1 MSQDS
6 SLIGTFDLN
15 SQTGVMSILASI
27 RGSKLSAP
35 EKNELRDLVFL
46 YTNGG
51 GDASVRIALEQK
63 LVAHKIVPVQ
73 VQAPAPAGPSL
84 AFGSYRPTPT
94 FRKAPQVASAPAS
107 IQVPTPVVNPAM
119 SVAPIPI
126 PVVAPINPVITNP
139 VVVQQVPIVPL
150 PIITSSI
157 PVSTPI
163 LVPEVVVTPPIL
175 VAMPGEV
182 NYIERI
188 RQIKTAVNSKVG
200 NPVNLVDI
208 NNEVGREYMN
218 ALLEAMK
225 KLSSGAVSEMGPV
238 MNRLESA
245 YIAVEAAIAGHN
257 KPIPPAPFATVA
269 VIPMESALP
278 APVIPAVVAA
288 VPVPEPLPQLA
299 SEWEIPLPTPTPL
312 PDLPP
317 RPASPRPASQM
328 PVPIS
333 PSLPP
338 VAKYEEVSGS
348 SVAAAEVVSFAL
360 VDRKKILT
368 PSDLPEA
375 SAVSTGATGD
385 LLFTKEVDDG
395 LNQLLSDWTLF
406 KKSGLFGT
414 GPKGHEHPLFKKIA
428 DLQVPLLLAGRFDG
442 ATQEIRQSITD
453 YMNGWRYEQGIIYQP
468 GETFEKYLRRV
479 IKHIIDLQK
488 KHKQP

>member
-6 SLIGTFDLN
+6 SLVGAFDLN

-27 RGSKLSAP
+27 RGSKLLAP

-63 LVAHKIVPVQ
+63 LATYQIVPIQ
-73 VQAPAPAGPSL
+73 VMPSIQTGPVL
-84 AFGSYRPTPT
+84 PFGSYRPTPT
-94 FRKAPQVASAPAS
+94 FRKTPQVATT
-107 IQVPTPVVNPAM
+107 PTPVVAPA
-119 SVAPIPI
+119 I
-126 PVVAPINPVITNP
+126 PVVNVPPVASVIATPVASQPQPAPVT
-139 VVVQQVPIVPL
+139 PL
-150 PIITSSI
+150 PGAGQA
-157 PVSTPI
+157 PVP
-163 LVPEVVVTPPIL
+163 VN
-175 VAMPGEV
+175 GEI

-225 KLSSGAVSEMGPV
+225 KLSSGAVSEMEPA
-238 MNRLESA
+238 MKRLETA
-245 YIAVEAAIAGHN
+245 YIAVEVAIAGHN
-257 KPIPPAPFATVA
+257 KTESTNPAIV
-269 VIPMESALP
+269 
-278 APVIPAVVAA
+278 APVIATMEPIIIPTPVRQMPVSAPIIEKEIPPPTTVTMQDLPARPLP
-288 VPVPEPLPQLA
+288 PVPEVVT
-299 SEWEIPLPTPTPL
+299 SVPTPQSVEEISVPETL
-312 PDLPP
+312 VPDD
-317 RPASPRPASQM
+317 
-328 PVPIS
+328 VP
-333 PSLPP
+333 LPP
-338 VAKYEEVSGS
+338 VAEPSEPVL
-348 SVAAAEVVSFAL
+348 EPMSFAL
-360 VDRKKILT
+360 VDRQKILT
-368 PSDLPEA
+368 PHDLPE
-375 SAVSTGATGD
+375 VFGVPIGENVDPLSTKD
-385 LLFTKEVDDG
+385 VDDG
-395 LNQLLSDWTLF
+395 LNQLLGDWALF

-414 GPKGHEHPLFKKIA
+414 GPKGREHPLFKKIA
-428 DLQVPLLLAGRFDG
+428 GLQVPLLLAGRFDG

>member
-6 SLIGTFDLN
+6 SLVGAFDLN

-27 RGSKLSAP
+27 RGSKLSAVD
-35 EKNELRDLVFL
+35 KNELRDLVFL

-63 LVAHKIVPVQ
+63 LATHQIVPVQ
-73 VQAPAPAGPSL
+73 VQQVVSSGPALS
-84 AFGSYRPTPT
+84 FGSYRPTPT
-94 FRKAPQVASAPAS
+94 FRKAPQVA
-107 IQVPTPVVNPAM
+107 TL
-119 SVAPIPI
+119 SV
-126 PVVAPINPVITNP
+126 
-139 VVVQQVPIVPL
+139 
-150 PIITSSI
+150 
-157 PVSTPI
+157 PVSTPVVSPSTKPVTNVVSA
-163 LVPEVVVTPPIL
+163 VPVVPISTPP
-175 VAMPGEV
+175 VAPVSIPVVEIPKVAPVVPIQAPAPEPSPIPVPGVVSNDPVVLPTTVIPGEA

-225 KLSSGAVSEMGPV
+225 KLSSGAVSEMEPA
-238 MNRLESA
+238 MKRLEAA
-245 YIAVEAAIAGHN
+245 YVAVEAAIVGHN
-257 KPIPPAPFATVA
+257 KTTLPTPVAPIAVMSPVPPVETTMPVSIA
-269 VIPMESALP
+269 EALP
-278 APVIPAVVAA
+278 PIQDLPQRPLP
-288 VPVPEPLPQLA
+288 PVPEP
-299 SEWEIPLPTPTPL
+299 EVFV
-312 PDLPP
+312 P
-317 RPASPRPASQM
+317 RAPA
-328 PVPIS
+328 VP
-333 PSLPP
+333 
-338 VAKYEEVSGS
+338 EVQEAMVPEPMLTVVE
-348 SVAAAEVVSFAL
+348 SVAEVKTPELEPQPTTFAL
-360 VDRKKILT
+360 ADRKKILT
-368 PSDLPEA
+368 PQDLPEA
-375 SAVSTGATGD
+375 SAVSTGVSGD
-385 LLFTKEVDDG
+385 PLSTKEVDDG

-414 GPKGHEHPLFKKIA
+414 GPKGREHPLFKKIA
-428 DLQVPLLLAGRFDG
+428 GLQVPLLLAGRFDG